1 MTPSLFGVLHTLRNH
16 FWGSR
21 ETPSPLCNIV
31 IIWAYCDHLEGHRPP
46 YPRLRNMCTTPYHSG
61 YKNDRSALVD
71 IFFTGSKKLRL
82 FGSFAYLCIIFGYF
96 GSKGHTVANNFQ
108 AEFPSPPHPAA
119 SLRLSCIQ
127 SLFDQLFIFALLSDY
142 EALALLEWF

>member
-1 MTPSLFGVLHTLRNH
+1 MHILRNH

-31 IIWAYCDHLEGHRPP
+31 IIWAYCDHLEGHRPPP

-82 FGSFAYLCIIFGYF
+82 FGSFAYLYIQDIWIFWIERSHSG
-96 GSKGHTVANNFQ
+96 KQ
-108 AEFPSPPHPAA
+108 
-119 SLRLSCIQ
+119 
-127 SLFDQLFIFALLSDY
+127 LLSRIPLT
-142 EALALLEWF
+142 ATPGCLAPTELHPEFILSTIYFCASFRL